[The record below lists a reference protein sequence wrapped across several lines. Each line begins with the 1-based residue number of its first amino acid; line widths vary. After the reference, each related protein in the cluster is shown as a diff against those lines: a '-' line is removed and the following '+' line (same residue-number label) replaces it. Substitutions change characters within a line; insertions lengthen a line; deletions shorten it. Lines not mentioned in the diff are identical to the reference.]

1 MADIIVESGF
11 RSRLEDLVGR
21 RREVRLVAALVT
33 IVAVVALVLWMRGAP
48 AAIAPPATSNGVA
61 APVTPGA
68 STATVVVVHVSG
80 AVRKPGIYELQ
91 PGARVADAIDLA
103 RLRPSANLNA
113 LNLAEPLVD
122 GSKIDVPRRGE
133 GVAPAA
139 GAGVAPLPSPPTG
152 APGTSAPV
160 NINTA
165 DQTVLETLP
174 EVGPVTAQA
183 IIEYRTQVGTFTS
196 IEQLLE
202 VSGIGPATFE
212 AMRSLVTI

>member
-1 MADIIVESGF
+1 MADIVVESGF
-11 RSRLEDLVGR
+11 RDRIEDLVGR
-21 RREVRLVAALVT
+21 RREVRLVAALVA
-33 IVAVVALVLWMRGAP
+33 IVAVVALVLWLRGAP
-48 AAIAPPATSNGVA
+48 ASIAPPATSNGVA
-61 APVTPGA
+61 APVTPEA
-68 STATVVVVHVSG
+68 SAATVVVVHVGG

-103 RLRPSANLNA
+103 GLRSVANVNA

-133 GVAPAA
+133 APVPAPGLA
-139 GAGVAPLPSPPTG
+139 PPTSPATGTPGAGT
-152 APGTSAPV
+152 PV

-183 IIEYRTQVGTFTS
+183 IIEYRTQIGSFTS

-212 AMRSLVTI
+212 AMRALVTV

>member
-21 RREVRLVAALVT
+21 RREVRLVAALVA

-48 AAIAPPATSNGVA
+48 AAIAPPATSNGA
-61 APVTPGA
+61 AVPVTPETPA
-68 STATVVVVHVSG
+68 ETVVVVHVGG
-80 AVRKPGIYELQ
+80 AVRKPGIYELR

-103 RLRPSANLNA
+103 GLRSVADVNA

-122 GSKIDVPRRGE
+122 GSKIDVPRRGQ
-133 GVAPAA
+133 GP
-139 GAGVAPLPSPPTG
+139 
-152 APGTSAPV
+152 APGVGVVPSSPSTAAPGAAAPV

-183 IIEYRTQVGTFTS
+183 IIEYRTQIGSFTS

-212 AMRSLVTI
+212 AMRPLVTV

>member
-1 MADIIVESGF
+1 MADIVVESGF
-11 RSRLEDLVGR
+11 RDRIEDLVGR
-21 RREVRLVAALVT
+21 RREVRLVAALVA

-48 AAIAPPATSNGVA
+48 ASIAPPATSNGVA

-68 STATVVVVHVSG
+68 SPTTVVVVHVGG

-103 RLRPSANLNA
+103 GLRSVANVNA

-133 GVAPAA
+133 AP
-139 GAGVAPLPSPPTG
+139 VPAPGLAPPTSPATG
-152 APGTSAPV
+152 APGAGTPV

-183 IIEYRTQVGTFTS
+183 IIEYRTQIGSFTS

-212 AMRSLVTI
+212 AMRALVTV

>member
-1 MADIIVESGF
+1 MADIVVESGF
-11 RSRLEDLVGR
+11 RDRIEDLVGR
-21 RREVRLVAALVT
+21 RREVRVVAALVA

-48 AAIAPPATSNGVA
+48 ASIAPPATSNGVA
-61 APVTPGA
+61 APVTPGP

-103 RLRPSANLNA
+103 GLRPAANLNA

-122 GSKIDVPRRGE
+122 GSKIDVPHRGE
-133 GVAPAA
+133 AP
-139 GAGVAPLPSPPTG
+139 VPAPGLASPASPSTG
-152 APGTSAPV
+152 APGAGTPV

-183 IIEYRTQVGTFTS
+183 IIEYRTQIGSFTS

-212 AMRSLVTI
+212 AMRSLVTV